1 MKAAAAA
8 AVRNECAE
16 LVFDELVEELVLEV
30 CFPLHRAHST
40 RAVCVNCGG
49 VDSAGCDG
57 WEVPPVGSDEYERTL
72 IDAMQRRVG
81 ELADEVVSREP
92 GLDVFGTKPR
102 SVAVDNFKCSHCG
115 KKVAANRYAKHL
127 EGCMLGGGRA
137 SARIADSGGKQTVDN
152 FKDPSPLAK
161 RSKQTDARASP
172 LNLFAAVSG
181 LPESFEDVF
190 DPSLIV

>member
-8 AVRNECAE
+8 SSEFVE
-16 LVFDELVEELVLEV
+16 LVFDELVEDLVLEV
-30 CFPLHRAHST
+30 CFPLHRAHNT
-40 RAVCVNCGG
+40 RALCLNCGG
-49 VDSAGCDG
+49 VESACCDG
-57 WEVPPVGSDEYERTL
+57 WEVPPVGSDDFEREL

-102 SVAVDNFKCSHCG
+102 TVAIDNFKCSHCG

-137 SARIADSGGKQTVDN
+137 SARIADSG
-152 FKDPSPLAK
+152 KDPSPLAK
-161 RSKQTDARASP
+161 RAKQTDARASP
-172 LNLFAAVSG
+172 QNLFTTGSG